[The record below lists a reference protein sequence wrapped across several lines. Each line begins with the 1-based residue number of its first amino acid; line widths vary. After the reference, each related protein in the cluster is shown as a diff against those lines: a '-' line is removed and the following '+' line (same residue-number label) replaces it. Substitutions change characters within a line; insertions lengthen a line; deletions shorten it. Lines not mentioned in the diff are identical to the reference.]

1 VLSIR
6 TLIIWP
12 PVAILADSR
21 AHWATVQ
28 DDVHSVSRAN
38 DLISAA
44 LIGKK
49 QAARWSRQLRSPK
62 KHAQVRKPHH
72 PETEQT

>member
-1 VLSIR
+1 
-6 TLIIWP
+6 
-12 PVAILADSR
+12 VAILADSR

-49 QAARWSRQLRSPK
+49 QAARWSRQLRSQK
-62 KHAQVRKPHH
+62 NTRRCANLTILKLSKHN
-72 PETEQT
+72 